1 MDSARPPRPDLGGE
15 GTHVQ
20 KSPFSIVAIIFG
32 VVALFFCPPLFGVLG
47 LVFGGIAKSKD
58 EPLAVTGLI
67 VAGAGLALGMVLGFL
82 VFSSMSTP

>member
-1 MDSARPPRPDLGGE
+1 M
-15 GTHVQ
+15 Q

-32 VVALFFCPPLFGVLG
+32 AVALFFCPPLFGILG
-47 LVFGGIAKSKD
+47 LVFGGIAKSKE

-67 VAGAGLALGMVLGFL
+67 VAGAGLVVGMLLGFV

>member
-1 MDSARPPRPDLGGE
+1 M
-15 GTHVQ
+15 Q
-20 KSPFSIVAIIFG
+20 KSPFSIVAIVFG

-58 EPLAVTGLI
+58 EPLAVTSLI
-67 VAGAGLALGMVLGFL
+67 VAAVGLAVGMLLGFV

>member
-1 MDSARPPRPDLGGE
+1 M
-15 GTHVQ
+15 
-20 KSPFSIVAIIFG
+20 SIVAIVFG
-32 VVALFFCPPLFGVLG
+32 VVALFFCPPLFGILG

-67 VAGAGLALGMVLGFL
+67 VAGVGLVLGMLLGVM

>member
-1 MDSARPPRPDLGGE
+1 M
-15 GTHVQ
+15 Q
-20 KSPFSIVAIIFG
+20 KSPLSIVAIVFG
-32 VVALFFCPPLFGVLG
+32 VVALIFCPPLFGVLG

-67 VAGAGLALGMVLGFL
+67 VAAVGLVVGMLLGVL